1 MNDNDL
7 RALLY
12 DALGELRVLASYL
25 EDDYPWPNAGL
36 RMTAKAHDR
45 MVKRIEA
52 ALGAE
57 PAEEVPL
64 RQENLA
70 LRAALRVRSNDEEW
84 RAKFLEAETRC
95 VEAIKERD
103 RLQEHYKVWEDVAR
117 KIIEMFDP
125 LHPGADH
132 VLLMYVA
139 KGVKQANENL
149 RAIKAKASRAADLLG
164 QEAECEGLRLDN
176 IDLLAEKVITKL
188 RDLESQLEDADL
200 VTQDAL
206 GHATAGLHQENVR
219 LKTLLRD
226 VAVDHL
232 LGQPSD
238 WEGPGGRKESYEQIR
253 ALLGDD
259 FEDRTW

>member
-1 MNDNDL
+1 MNNNDL

-52 ALGAE
+52 ALAAE
-57 PAEEVPL
+57 PGEEVAL
-64 RQENLA
+64 REENLA

-84 RAKFLEAETRC
+84 RAKFLDAETRC
-95 VEAIKERD
+95 AEATKDRD
-103 RLQEHYKVWEDVAR
+103 RLQEHNLVWSNTAR

-139 KGVKQANENL
+139 RGVKQANENL
-149 RAIKAKASRAADLLG
+149 REIKAKSSRAADLLG

-176 IDLLAEKVITKL
+176 IDVLAEKVVAKL
-188 RDLESQLEDADL
+188 RD
-200 VTQDAL
+200 
-206 GHATAGLHQENVR
+206 R
-219 LKTLLRD
+219 
-226 VAVDHL
+226 
-232 LGQPSD
+232 
-238 WEGPGGRKESYEQIR
+238 EGEGRQ
-253 ALLGDD
+253 
-259 FEDRTW
+259 